1 MKKIHHEGTKK
12 NRAGG
17 STLSGRVR
25 PGSDPGWRSA
35 RRSGGGKRAGSPI
48 FDLERQ
54 KKIEPRR
61 TRRTRS
67 KNTKQESRD
76 WPT

>member
-35 RRSGGGKRAGSPI
+35 RRSGGGKPAGSPI
-48 FDLERQ
+48 FDL
-54 KKIEPRR
+54 
-61 TRRTRS
+61 
-67 KNTKQESRD
+67 
-76 WPT
+76 